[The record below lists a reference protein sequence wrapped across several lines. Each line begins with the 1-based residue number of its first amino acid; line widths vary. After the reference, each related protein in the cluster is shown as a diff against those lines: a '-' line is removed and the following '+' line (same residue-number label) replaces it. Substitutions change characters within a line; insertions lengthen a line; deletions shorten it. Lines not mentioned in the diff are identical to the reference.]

1 MAYTKRAKSTKRAT
15 SGRHKRQTVKTKKM
29 LSNVFRP
36 EGMSL
41 RHWQVLL
48 RQQAATNENFAIA
61 PVDAKNAPG
70 EFLVSNAAS
79 RRKYKVVY
87 RGADSEWNFCS
98 CLDFKTS
105 RLHTC
110 KHLEAVKLWL
120 QDNRRYFP
128 HQGLPSYTSIY
139 LHYGEKREVR
149 IRIGQD
155 NQDAFERMAS
165 NYFDHSHS
173 LTPYGYEHFF
183 ELLTEARAINDTF
196 RCYDDAIDFVLAQRE
211 TRFRHEAVDK
221 FSDADLD
228 TMLHTTLYP
237 YQREGI
243 RFASRAGHAL
253 IADEMGLGKTIQAIG
268 TAEVLMATGYAS
280 QVLILC
286 PTSLK
291 YQWKREIER
300 FTGGKRP
307 VLVIEGGPLKRKE
320 QYASNEPYKIVSY
333 NSASNDIKTWGSLS
347 TDLVIMDEV
356 QRLKNWKTQ
365 ISISARRIR
374 SRYSVILSGTPLENK
389 LEELYSVMEFVDQYC
404 LSPYY
409 DFRERYILCD
419 EKGAT
424 IGYKNLNEI
433 GKRLK
438 PYLIRRRKVDVK
450 LQMPERIDQ
459 TILLP
464 ITKEQMA
471 IHDEYKATVRR
482 ILQKWERLHFLSE
495 QDRLRLMQCLGAMRM
510 VCDSTYILDQKTRY
524 DTKVDEVMNMVDTI
538 ISGGDEKVVIFS
550 QWERM
555 TRLVSAE
562 LEKRDIQFEY
572 LHGGVPSAKRKD
584 MVDNFTDCPDSRVFL
599 STDAGCTGL
608 NLQVASIVI
617 NLDLPWNPAV
627 LEQRIGRIYRI
638 GQQRNIQVYNLVAAH
653 TFEEQMIG
661 KLRFKTSMFEGV
673 LDGGEDNIFRH
684 ESTFKQMM
692 TSLKDIMDEEEKDS
706 VEETP
711 TVVQDEP
718 EPVASPDEPSVVN
731 EDMPDEQTT
740 DEQTLPQSGS
750 PSDNA
755 PSKPSSPE
763 SGKSTPTSAVPT
775 DANQLVQQGVSF
787 FSGLVATLK
796 SPEKTAELVNSI
808 VKHDET
814 TGKTSINIPVP
825 DKDSVQSLLTVLG
838 KLLS

>member
-1 MAYTKRAKSTKRAT
+1 MAYTKR
-15 SGRHKRQTVKTKKM
+15 VKPTKKTAAAKGRGKKATTKAKRM
-29 LSNVFRP
+29 LSNVCRP
-36 EGMSL
+36 AGMTI
-41 RHWQVLL
+41 HQWQVAL
-48 RQQAATNENFAIA
+48 RQQAAESEHFAIA
-61 PVDAKNAPG
+61 PVDAYNAPG
-70 EFLVSNAAS
+70 EFEVNNPDS

-120 QDNRRYFP
+120 QKNRHHYPR
-128 HQGLPSYTSIY
+128 HSQPSYTSIY
-139 LHYGEKREVR
+139 LHYGEQREVR
-149 IRIGQD
+149 IRIGED
-155 NQDAFERMAS
+155 NREAFERLSAD
-165 NYFDHSHS
+165 YFDRHGT
-173 LTPYGYEHFF
+173 LTAYGYEHFF
-183 ELLTEARAINDTF
+183 ELLSEARAIDDTF
-196 RCYDDAIDFVLAQRE
+196 RCYDDAIDHVLARRE
-211 TRFRHEAVDK
+211 VRLRHEAVDK

-228 TMLHTTLYP
+228 TLLHTRLYP

-243 RFASRAGHAL
+243 RFAARSGHAL

-300 FTGGKRP
+300 FTGGKRA

-320 QYASNEPYKIVSY
+320 QYAGSEPYKIVSY
-333 NSASNDIKTWGSLS
+333 NSASNDIKTWGSLN

-409 DFRERYILCD
+409 DFRERYIVSD
-419 EKGAT
+419 DKGGT
-424 IGYKNLNEI
+424 LGFKNLNEI
-433 GKRLK
+433 GQRLK

-450 LQMPERIDQ
+450 LQMPERMDQ
-459 TILLP
+459 NILLP
-464 ITKEQMA
+464 ITQEQMD
-471 IHDEYKATVRR
+471 IHDDYKATVSR

-495 QDRLRLMQCLGAMRM
+495 KDRLRLMQCLAAMRM
-510 VCDSTYILDQKTRY
+510 VCDSTYILDQKTRF

-538 ISGGDEKVVIFS
+538 IGGGDEKVVIFS

-555 TRLVSAE
+555 TRLVAAE
-562 LEKRDIQFEY
+562 LNKRDIRFEY
-572 LHGGVPSAKRKD
+572 LHGGVPSARRKD
-584 MVDNFTDCPDSRVFL
+584 MVDNFTDDPDSRVFL

-608 NLQVASIVI
+608 NLQAASIII

-638 GQQRNIQVYNLVAAH
+638 GQQRNIQVYNLVAAQ

-661 KLRFKTSMFEGV
+661 KLRFKSSMFEGV
-673 LDGGEDNIFRH
+673 LDGGEDTIFRQ

-692 TSLKDIMDEEEKDS
+692 GTLKDIMDDEAEVKA
-706 VEETP
+706 VAAP
-711 TVVQDEP
+711 TIVQDEP
-718 EPVASPDEPSVVN
+718 EPVASPDE
-731 EDMPDEQTT
+731 
-740 DEQTLPQSGS
+740 
-750 PSDNA
+750 
-755 PSKPSSPE
+755 
-763 SGKSTPTSAVPT
+763 TSAVEPDVINADLSDDQMADEPT
-775 DANQLVQQGVSF
+775 MPTPTNPTPSPTTSVPADANQLVQQGVSF
-787 FSGLVATLK
+787 LSGLVATLK
-796 SPEKTAELVNSI
+796 SPEKTAELVNTI
-808 VKHDET
+808 VKHDKV